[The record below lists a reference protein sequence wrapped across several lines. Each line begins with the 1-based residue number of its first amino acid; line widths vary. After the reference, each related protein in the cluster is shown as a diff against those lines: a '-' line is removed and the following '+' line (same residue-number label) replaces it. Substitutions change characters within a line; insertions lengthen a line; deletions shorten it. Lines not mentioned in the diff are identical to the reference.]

1 MKALYWASIFYLV
14 LGLGAGVFYREFTR
28 ANDFPE
34 GEFTQLSVAHTH
46 LLALGFMMSL
56 IFLLLEKVFGLSRNR
71 GQFNAFFWLYNV
83 GVVVTVGVMI
93 WHGSLTVLGDEST
106 AMISGIAGLGHI
118 LITIGLIAF
127 IAALGN
133 AINEAQEAEA
143 QPVAGD

>member
-46 LLALGFMMSL
+46 LLALGFTMSL
-56 IFLLLEKVFGLSRNR
+56 IFLVLEKVFGLSRSR

-93 WHGSLTVLGDEST
+93 WHGCLTVMGEEST
-106 AMISGIAGLGHI
+106 AMITGSAALAHI
-118 LITIGLIAF
+118 LITIGLTAF
-127 IAALGN
+127 MAALGN
-133 AINEAQEAEA
+133 AISEAQEA
-143 QPVAGD
+143 

>member
-56 IFLLLEKVFGLSRNR
+56 IFLVLEKVFGLSRSR

-93 WHGSLTVLGDEST
+93 WHGCLTVLGEEST
-106 AMISGIAGLGHI
+106 AMISGIAGLGLSLIHI
-118 LITIGLIAF
+118 
-127 IAALGN
+127 
-133 AINEAQEAEA
+133 
-143 QPVAGD
+143 